1 MRAVHVHELGQPF
14 EAALGASPDPIA
26 GPGEVLIE
34 VCAAPVNYVDTLI
47 VTGQYQFKPSLPFTP
62 GKGPAG
68 VVRAVGDQVNDFA
81 VGDRVLAMAE
91 YGGYAEMAV
100 ADQQQCYRL
109 PDQLSFV
116 DAAAMAVAFDTAWM
130 SLRERARINPGET
143 VLVLGATG
151 AVGNAAVQLAKIMG
165 AAKVFAAVT
174 SPEKFDGLAQ
184 FGADAM
190 IDLSAGDPR
199 DAIREQIY
207 RANDGQGVDIV
218 IDPVGGDAFDGAIR
232 AIAWR
237 GRLVVVGFAGG
248 RIPSLKMNYLLLKN
262 IETSGIQISNYR
274 LKTPE
279 LLRQCYQE
287 IFDYYVSGEIKALPT
302 TTMPLAEWR
311 TALEM
316 ITERKATARLIL
328 VP

>member
-248 RIPSLKMNYLLLKN
+248 RIPSLKMNYLLLK
-262 IETSGIQISNYR
+262 TSKPRAFRS
-274 LKTPE
+274 
-279 LLRQCYQE
+279 
-287 IFDYYVSGEIKALPT
+287 
-302 TTMPLAEWR
+302 
-311 TALEM
+311 
-316 ITERKATARLIL
+316 ATIA
-328 VP
+328 